1 MRDPAGAGV
10 MRSLLDIR
18 LSRFSLAIIVTL
30 SVLATVVILSGAGGR
45 TPAETAALVALRRA
59 PTTTKIV
66 VAAVSPAPATTAT
79 PSPSAAPGDST
90 DGSPADSA
98 AAPAPSP
105 TDTTNTGDAG
115 GTDDSGDSGDTGGSD
130 DSSTGTSTTGSTTT
144 TTPSADS
151 DLPKVGHVFE
161 IAMSTTGYKAAF
173 GHGGAPYLR
182 SLERKGTLLSGYRS
196 LGSSELADNLAT
208 ISGQVPNA
216 DTRGGCMTYAEFP
229 TAVVAK
235 ANGLVPGKGCV
246 YPETAL
252 TLGDQVSSSGHV
264 WRAYVEDMGKQTCEH
279 ANSNAVDDLALPG
292 AGPGYDSRHNP
303 FIYFHSL
310 LDLGDCATDDLDL
323 SKLPSALGSTSKTAT
338 FSFLAPNGCG
348 DARAVAG
355 DGADATDPTTTGSS
369 TTTSSTATTTTTGTP
384 DTTTGTT
391 TGTPATTTANGT
403 TTTPTTASPSVVS
416 GALGVPTAAAC
427 PTGPV
432 GIAAENAFLKTWV
445 PRILRSPAYKKDG
458 VLVIVFAGDGVKRA
472 GPKLR
477 TGALVL
483 SRYAHRGKTVT
494 TAYTPYSLLRSLE
507 DMLRYT
513 PLARATSAP
522 SFATAALVKTK

>member
-1 MRDPAGAGV
+1 

-18 LSRFSLAIIVTL
+18 LSRLSLAIIGTL
-30 SVLATVVILSGAGGR
+30 SVLATVVILSGAGGW
-45 TPAETAALVALRRA
+45 TPAETAALVALRRP
-59 PTTTKIV
+59 PTTTRTV
-66 VAAVSPAPATTAT
+66 VAAVSPAPATTAS
-79 PSPSAAPGDST
+79 PSPSTASGDGDST

-98 AAPAPSP
+98 PAPAPAPS
-105 TDTTNTGDAG
+105 TADTTNTGDAG
-115 GTDDSGDSGDTGGSD
+115 DTGDTGGAD
-130 DSSTGTSTTGSTTT
+130 DSTTSTSTTGSTTT
-144 TTPSADS
+144 TPTSADS
-151 DLPKVGHVFE
+151 NLPKVGHVFE
-161 IAMSTTGYKAAF
+161 IALSTTGYRAAF

-196 LGSSELADNLAT
+196 LGSSELADNLAM

-310 LDLGDCATDDLDL
+310 LDLGDCATDDMDL
-323 SKLPSALGSTSKTAT
+323 SKLPAALSSTSKTAT

-355 DGADATDPTTTGSS
+355 DGADATDPTTAGSTTTTSS
-369 TTTSSTATTTTTGTP
+369 TTTSSTTAST
-384 DTTTGTT
+384 TTTGTT
-391 TGTPATTTANGT
+391 TAANGT

-445 PRILRSPAYKKDG
+445 PRIVRSPAYKKDG
-458 VLVIVFAGDGVKRA
+458 VLVIAFAGDGVKRA
-472 GPKLR
+472 GPKVR

-483 SRYAHRGKTVT
+483 SRYAHRGKTVRA
-494 TAYTPYSLLRSLE
+494 AYTPYSLLRSLE